1 MTHWLPVRTLPPGAT
16 PSRSS
21 LSSSPRPP
29 IGGRSLGDISNEVR
43 RGHYHRG
50 STGKSAEMIGRLY
63 GSARLRTGRPEA
75 LEEALDA
82 IHDGGRGRIWLG
94 VRSLGLCGDRGIAGF
109 GGGGQRVT
117 FNAAL
122 ENESRPHANAA
133 HQDDQFWIW
142 LVLYFGG
149 GIITKWR
156 HIDLIGWLGGGRFR
170 KVRGLGGGRSARRRN
185 TWRSIFA
192 EVF

>member
-94 VRSLGLCGDRGIAGF
+94 VRTLGLCRDRGIARLR
-109 GGGGQRVT
+109 GQRQRVAFDT
-117 FNAAL
+117 AL
-122 ENESRPHANAA
+122 ENKGGTHANAP
-133 HQDDQFWIW
+133 HQDD
-142 LVLYFGG
+142 
-149 GIITKWR
+149 
-156 HIDLIGWLGGGRFR
+156 
-170 KVRGLGGGRSARRRN
+170 
-185 TWRSIFA
+185 
-192 EVF
+192 